1 MFLIFLGLLLI
12 VGSFFFFPRTSPF
25 WPYKQYILIGGV
37 LIFLLG
43 GFSSMIKIIEP
54 GQVGV
59 QTLFGKVDNN
69 PLYSGLNIVNPL
81 VEVETYD
88 AKTRAYTMSK
98 VSDEGAKSGDDAIE
112 ILTSDGLNVKIDL
125 TVLYSIIPIKTP
137 YIRSTIGNDSDLESK
152 IVRPETRTSIRNNAV
167 YFDAVSLFSSKRAEF
182 QNRIVKDLTDILS
195 KRGMTLE
202 KVLIRNITLPPSV
215 SQSIESKIN
224 AEQEAQ
230 KMQFVLQKERQEA
243 DRKRVEA
250 QGIADYQKIISSGLN
265 DKMLQYENIK
275 VQKELVTSPN
285 SKIIIMGSGRNPMI
299 LSDK

>member
-1 MFLIFLGLLLI
+1 MFLIFLGLLL
-12 VGSFFFFPRTSPF
+12 VAGSFSFFPRSSPF
-25 WPYKQYILIGGV
+25 WPYKQYILLGGLAVV
-37 LIFLLG
+37 LIG
-43 GFSSMIKIIEP
+43 ISTSCIKIIEA

-59 QTLFGKVDNN
+59 TTLFGKVDDT
-69 PLYSGLNIVNPL
+69 PLSSGLHLINPL
-81 VEVETYD
+81 VEVTEYD

-98 VSDEGAKSGDDAIE
+98 VSDEGAKTGDDAIE

-125 TVLYSIIPIKTP
+125 TVLYSIIPMKAP
-137 YIRSTIGNDSDLESK
+137 FIRSTIGNDADIESK

-182 QNRIVKDLTDILS
+182 QNRIVKDLTEILS
-195 KRGMTLE
+195 KRGMLLE
-202 KVLIRNITLPPSV
+202 KVLIRNITLPSSV

-224 AEQEAQ
+224 AEQDAQ

-265 DKMLQYENIK
+265 DKMLQYEGIK

-285 SKIIIMGSGRNPMI
+285 SKIIIMGNGKNPMI
-299 LSDK
+299 LNDK